1 MILYDR
7 LVLGKFQNRFSS
19 PKLEARGPN
28 QRGRGVGLAV

>member
-1 MILYDR
+1 